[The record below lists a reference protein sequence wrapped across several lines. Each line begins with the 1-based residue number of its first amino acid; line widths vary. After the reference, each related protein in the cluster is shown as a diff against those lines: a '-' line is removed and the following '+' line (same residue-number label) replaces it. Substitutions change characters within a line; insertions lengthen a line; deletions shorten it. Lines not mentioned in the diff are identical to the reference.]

1 MSAALRNEGRPAAA
15 APRINPKP
23 RPIAYPSRPHIEEL
37 CRTRAN
43 TDNARWQAQVERR
56 DMLIRSATTEGYD
69 AGERAGYT
77 SGWHWGCVCG
87 IAAGGGAVGILWAAW
102 EPLQRA
108 LAAWG
113 LA

>member
-1 MSAALRNEGRPAAA
+1 MSGSILGTAGRATPARA
-15 APRINPKP
+15 P
-23 RPIAYPSRPHIEEL
+23 RPISFPSRPNVEEI

-43 TDNARWQAQVERR
+43 ADNKRWQAQVERR
-56 DMLIRSATTEGYD
+56 DLLISAATQDGYD
-69 AGERAGYT
+69 RGERIGYQL
-77 SGWHWGCVCG
+77 GWHWGCVCG